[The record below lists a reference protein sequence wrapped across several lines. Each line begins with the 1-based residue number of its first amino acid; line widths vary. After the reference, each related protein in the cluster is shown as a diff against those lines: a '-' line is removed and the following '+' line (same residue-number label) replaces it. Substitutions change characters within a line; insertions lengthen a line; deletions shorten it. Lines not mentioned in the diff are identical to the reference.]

1 MAMDSVS
8 PVMSPAPLTTL
19 SRPPETTPSARESA
33 AQENDARRTAESVSG
48 ASPAAQGR
56 AEDTSGPVS
65 AGTRVQ
71 VVAAP
76 DAEGSLRE
84 AASQISRASSGSES
98 SAALRNA
105 SEAYQ
110 SEASARDAMARQQQ
124 NNGATSVDV
133 MA

>member
-1 MAMDSVS
+1 MAAS
-8 PVMSPAPLTTL
+8 PLTTL
-19 SRPPETTPSARESA
+19 SRPPETTPDARETAS
-33 AQENDARRTAESVSG
+33 QENDARRIAESVSG

-56 AEDTSGPVS
+56 PQESSGPVS
-65 AGTRVQ
+65 EGTRTQ

-76 DAEGSLRE
+76 DTEGSLRE
-84 AASQISRASSGSES
+84 AASQIARASSSADT
-98 SAALRNA
+98 SAAVRNA

-110 SEASARDAMARQQQ
+110 AQASARDAMARQQQ